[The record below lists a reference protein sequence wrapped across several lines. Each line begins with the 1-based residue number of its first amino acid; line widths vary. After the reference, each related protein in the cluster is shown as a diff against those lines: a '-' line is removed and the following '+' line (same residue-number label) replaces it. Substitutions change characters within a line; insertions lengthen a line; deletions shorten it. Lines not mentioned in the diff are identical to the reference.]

1 MEKRKIDINVY
12 NSFLNGDEKAF
23 SILFHSYSEEILRR
37 IYYIVKN
44 QDLSVDLMQQLFVK
58 LWHKR
63 QELSITLENF
73 ESYLYKMAVSVSL
86 DQLRKNVR
94 DQNLINSL
102 KEYVPRSDESAED
115 VSVYKESL
123 SILEEAID
131 LLPQQRK
138 QIFTLCRLEGKS
150 YQEVSLQLGISV
162 STVSNQLVSAT
173 KSIRSYASKYHLEIK
188 FITLILFF

>member
-115 VSVYKESL
+115 VYVYKESL